1 MREGLGAGGAPRTS
15 RRWLTAVLVFFCLP
29 LFVNLGQSD
38 LDNDEAIYSYAVDRM
53 AATGD
58 WLVPRMI
65 ATADGPFLEK
75 PPLKFWLV
83 ALPQRA
89 GWLPSNEF
97 GLRFWDAVF
106 GATSF
111 VYVFLIGS
119 WLLSPACGFLAVLI
133 LFAHAP
139 LVFSHG
145 LRSNTMDSAVV
156 LAYCGGVYHYLRWTA
171 FDSISVRLQPDAT
184 SEGAQPFVVS
194 GFSRT
199 RDALAVGLYFV
210 LGFMTKF
217 VAILFLPVILASTA
231 LIVPEHRRALARG
244 WRTWLL
250 AAVIS
255 AALIAP
261 WFVFAASRFGQAF
274 WHTILGVHVYQR
286 FTAALDPGHLH
297 PWHYYFSQMYGFWE
311 TGALVLIGAGIALVA
326 GWTARRYAR
335 WTVLLVLWAL
345 LPLVAI
351 SAVTSKLYHYA
362 FPFLPPLA
370 LIGAYAAAIV
380 PAVGWAP
387 FDRALERA
395 YTWAESRFSLLVR
408 FLRLRAIRI
417 VLVLAIALSVA
428 LAAGSLLFGR
438 VQVSIGATE
447 LASAGVL
454 RPGLAAFLFGVLLM
468 PARRFRRQLL
478 LVLVAS
484 LLPLQNYRDSLALLG
499 AGVHPRRSLSTCV
512 RAVQQAGGIPGG
524 LRVDDPVETIS
535 HSIVY
540 YFEPIRPWVRGK
552 DAFALPALVRE
563 PRGLHERSADLGEG
577 MAVTL
582 PPAYAACAP
591 GSDGR

>member
-1 MREGLGAGGAPRTS
+1 LREGIGAGGASRTS

-65 ATADGPFLEK
+65 ATADGTFLEK

-83 ALPQRA
+83 ALPQLA
-89 GWLPSNEF
+89 GLLPSNEF
-97 GLRFWDAVF
+97 GLRFWDALF
-106 GATSF
+106 GAASF

-119 WLLSPACGFLAVLI
+119 WLLSPACGFLAGLI

-139 LVFSHG
+139 LLFSHG
-145 LRSNTMDSAVV
+145 LRSNTMDSALV
-156 LAYCGGVYHYLRWTA
+156 LAYCGGVYHYLRWTTS
-171 FDSISVRLQPDAT
+171 FDVR
-184 SEGAQPFVVS
+184 S
-194 GFSRT
+194 
-199 RDALAVGLYFV
+199 AVGERSNVRAANGARPVHVIAVALYFV

-217 VAILFLPVILASTA
+217 VAILFLPLVLASTA
-231 LIVPEHRRALARG
+231 LIVPEQRRAALHG
-244 WRTWLL
+244 WRAW
-250 AAVIS
+250 AAAAFV
-255 AALIAP
+255 ATALIAP
-261 WFVFAASRFGQAF
+261 WFVFAASRFGQTF

-286 FTAALDPGHLH
+286 FTSALDPGHLH

-311 TGALVLIGAGIALVA
+311 SGALVLIGAGIALVA

-335 WTVLLVLWAL
+335 WAVLLVIWAL

-370 LIGAYAAAIV
+370 LMGAYAAAIA

-387 FDRALERA
+387 FDRTLERA
-395 YTWAESRFSLLVR
+395 YAWADRRFNVLVR
-408 FLRLRAIRI
+408 ILRLRAIRI
-417 VLVLAIALSVA
+417 VLVVAIAVSFA
-428 LAAGSLLFGR
+428 LAAGSLMFGR
-438 VQVSIGATE
+438 VQLTIGATE

-484 LLPLQNYRDSLALLG
+484 LLPLQTYRDSLVLLG
-499 AGVHPRRSLSTCV
+499 AGMHPRRSLSTCIG
-512 RAVQQAGGIPGG
+512 AVQAAGGTPSG
-524 LRVDDPVETIS
+524 LRVDDPIERIS

-540 YFEPIRPWVRGK
+540 YFEPIRPWVHGQ
-552 DAFALPALVRE
+552 DATELPALVRE
-563 PRGLHERSADLGEG
+563 PGTHERSADLGEG

-582 PPAYAACAP
+582 PPAYAACA
-591 GSDGR
+591 DGLERR

>member
-1 MREGLGAGGAPRTS
+1 MREGIGAGGAPRPS
-15 RRWLTAVLVFFCLP
+15 RRWLTAVFLFFCLP
-29 LFVNLGQSD
+29 LFVNLGHSD

-53 AATGD
+53 AASGD

-65 ATADGPFLEK
+65 ATQDGPFLEK

-89 GWLPSNEF
+89 GLLPSNEF

-106 GATSF
+106 GAVSF
-111 VYVFLIGS
+111 VYLFAIGS

-139 LVFSHG
+139 LIFSHG

-156 LAYCGGVYHYLRWTA
+156 VAYCGGIYHYLRAMTT
-171 FDSISVRLQPDAT
+171 FDVRAAADER
-184 SEGAQPFVVS
+184 SNV
-194 GFSRT
+194 RT
-199 RDALAVGLYFV
+199 TNGTRPGHVLAVALYFV

-217 VAILFLPVILASTA
+217 VAVLFLPVILASTA
-231 LIVPEHRRALARG
+231 VVVPEHRRALARE
-244 WRTWLL
+244 WRTWVL
-250 AAVIS
+250 AAFVA

-261 WFVFAASRFGQAF
+261 WFVFAARRFGQTF

-286 FTAALDPGHLH
+286 FTASLDPGHLH
-297 PWHYYFSQMYGFWE
+297 PWHYYFSQMFGFWE
-311 TGALVLIGAGIALVA
+311 SGALILILAGIAIVA
-326 GWTARRYAR
+326 GWTARSYAR
-335 WTVLLVLWAL
+335 WAVVLVIWAL

-351 SAVTSKLYHYA
+351 SAGTSKLYHYA

-370 LIGAYAAAIV
+370 LMGAYAAAIA

-387 FDRALERA
+387 FDRTLERA
-395 YTWAESRFSLLVR
+395 YAWAESRFGVLVR
-408 FLRLRAIRI
+408 ILRLRATRI
-417 VLVLAIALSVA
+417 VLVLAIAVSAA

-454 RPGLAAFLFGVLLM
+454 RPGLAAFLLGVLLM
-468 PARRFRRQLL
+468 PGRRFRRQLL

-499 AGVHPRRSLSTCV
+499 GGMNPRRSLSTCI
-512 RAVQQAGGIPGG
+512 RGVQAAGGVPGG

-552 DAFALPALVRE
+552 DAADLPALVRE
-563 PRGLHERSADLGEG
+563 PRGLHGRSADLGEG

-582 PPAYAACAP
+582 PPAYAGCAP
-591 GSDGR
+591 ESDNR